1 MPVKPR
7 YIYFSFLAVPIAA
20 IGYLVERDQSWAL
33 FALFAI
39 AFAAY
44 FILVIK
50 RDSTLKELLVAGIM
64 LRLMLIGVSPEL
76 SDDYYRFAF
85 DGDMLI
91 HGENPYLVF
100 PDSLENPTEYQAML
114 VEEMNSP
121 KYYTV
126 YPPINQIFFSVPSL
140 IAGDNIVVYT
150 FVLRILIV
158 LFEILMALLLLKML
172 QFLKKDLKLFAW
184 YFLNPLVVIELSGNL
199 HFEGVTMFFMLLAFY
214 MLMIGKFWRS
224 AVVYAVAIGTKL
236 IPLILLPFF
245 FKRLKMKAFVYYS
258 VIGLMTV
265 VLFLPFINTE
275 LIANMSSSIQLYFDD
290 FMFNGS
296 ILYLVN
302 DITMTFTGYEYNL
315 EVLGNVF
322 QGVVLIAVVL
332 MSLFEKKPDWN
343 SLIQKGLFALLIYY
357 SVAAIVHPWYVIN
370 LVALSLFTN
379 YKFPYVWSAL
389 ALLSYSAYNG
399 DGSVTEHPLIL
410 IIEYVLLFG
419 MVIFEMIYYRKV
431 KKVAETPA
439 IQS

>member
-7 YIYFSFLAVPIAA
+7 YIYFAFLAIPIAA
-20 IGYLVERDQSWAL
+20 LGYLVDRDQSWVLFSL
-33 FALFAI
+33 FAV

-44 FILVIK
+44 FILVVK
-50 RDSTLKELLVAGIM
+50 RESTLKELLVAGIM
-64 LRLMLIGVSPEL
+64 LRLMLIGVSPAL

-85 DGDMLI
+85 DGDMLV

-100 PDSLENPTEYQAML
+100 PDSLENPTDYQAML

-121 KYYTV
+121 RYYTV

-150 FVLRILIV
+150 FVLRILII

-184 YFLNPLVVIELSGNL
+184 YFLNPLVVIELTGNL

-224 AVVYAVAIGTKL
+224 AIVYAVAIGTKL

-245 FKRLKMKAFVYYS
+245 FKRLKLKAFLYYS
-258 VIGLMTV
+258 IIGVMTV
-265 VLFLPFINTE
+265 ILFLPFVSTE
-275 LIANMSSSIQLYFDD
+275 LIANITSSINLYFDD

-296 ILYLVN
+296 VSYLAN
-302 DITMTFTGYEYNL
+302 DLTGMFTGYEYNL
-315 EVLGNVF
+315 LVLGKVF
-322 QGVVLIAVVL
+322 QVVVLVAVVL

-343 SLIQKGLFALLIYY
+343 SLIHKGMFALLIYY

-370 LVALSLFTN
+370 LLALSLFTN

-389 ALLSYSAYNG
+389 ALLSYSAYNS
-399 DGSVTEHPLIL
+399 DGSVTEHPAIL
-410 IIEYVLLFG
+410 ITEYSLLFG
-419 MVIFEMIYYRKV
+419 MVIFELIYNRKKRKMIE
-431 KKVAETPA
+431 VAA
-439 IQS
+439 V

>member
-7 YIYFSFLAVPIAA
+7 YIYFAFLAIPVAA
-20 IGYLVERDQSWAL
+20 LGYLVDRDQSWVLFSL
-33 FALFAI
+33 FAV

-44 FILVIK
+44 FILVVK
-50 RDSTLKELLVAGIM
+50 RESTLKELLVAGIM
-64 LRLMLIGVSPEL
+64 LRLMLIGVSPAL

-85 DGDMLI
+85 DGNMLV

-100 PDSLENPTEYQAML
+100 PDSLENPTDYQAML

-121 KYYTV
+121 RYYTV

-150 FVLRILIV
+150 FVLRILII

-184 YFLNPLVVIELSGNL
+184 YFLNPLVVIELTGNL

-224 AVVYAVAIGTKL
+224 AIVYAVAIGTKL

-245 FKRLKMKAFVYYS
+245 FKRLKLKAFLYYS
-258 VIGLMTV
+258 IIGVMTV
-265 VLFLPFINTE
+265 ILFLPFVSTE
-275 LIANMSSSIQLYFDD
+275 LIANITSSINLYFDD

-296 ILYLVN
+296 VSYLAN
-302 DITMTFTGYEYNL
+302 DLTSMFTGYEYNL
-315 EVLGNVF
+315 LVLGKVF
-322 QGVVLIAVVL
+322 QVVVLVAVVL
-332 MSLFEKKPDWN
+332 MSLLEKKPDWN
-343 SLIQKGLFALLIYY
+343 SLIHKGMFALLIYY

-389 ALLSYSAYNG
+389 ALLSYSAYNS
-399 DGSVTEHPLIL
+399 DGSVTEHPGIL
-410 IIEYVLLFG
+410 ITEYSLLFG
-419 MVIFEMIYYRKV
+419 MVIFELIYNRKKRKMIE
-431 KKVAETPA
+431 VAA
-439 IQS
+439 V